1 MVARPEA
8 TNIKR
13 RIRMHPTWH
22 LIVNDSPRQLGT
34 RNETMNLSYNLFVP
48 ALVAMLQGKFT
59 SDSMTI

>member
-48 ALVAMLQGKFT
+48 ALVAMF
-59 SDSMTI
+59 